1 VSQSRKPAKRSL
13 STAELVTVISA
24 IARDPGMISERLRHW
39 TREGLL
45 DPIGGRHP
53 GSGVHR
59 RYSEETAVRAA
70 VLSRLAD
77 MGFRVTALEAK
88 MHDIVKRVDFTRSNW
103 KRGDS
108 AYLGIA
114 FGRAAAVGAPL
125 SIHIY
130 SYTGSVKTPA
140 QVLPPP
146 GYPDFTII
154 DLAQIF
160 QAVDAAS
167 LHANE

>member
-1 VSQSRKPAKRSL
+1 MAQSRKPLQRSL
-13 STAELVTVISA
+13 STAELVTIVA
-24 IARDPGMISERLRHW
+24 AVARDPGMISERLRHW

-77 MGFRVTALEAK
+77 MGFRVTALEGS
-88 MHDIVKRVDFTRSNW
+88 MRDIVIKVDEARSLW
-103 KRGDS
+103 KPGKS

-114 FGRAAAVGAPL
+114 FGRAVAVGAPL
-125 SIHIY
+125 EIHVY
-130 SYTGSVKTPA
+130 SYSGSVKGLGQVSPPA
-140 QVLPPP
+140 

-154 DLAQIF
+154 DLGRIF
-160 QAVDAAS
+160 QAVETAS
-167 LHANE
+167 LKSN